1 MRRFGLIFVLFLAI
15 SSANAAEPT
24 DAQVL
29 SRTPEV
35 GVGRTVSIL
44 KSCSATSLILPIPV
58 LGFVELPVEIWN
70 CAIWSA
76 LPPPAPAGARGL
88 VTTVQFWRWAGW

>member
-1 MRRFGLIFVLFLAI
+1 MRRFGLIFGLFLAL
-15 SSANAAEPT
+15 STAKAAEPT

-35 GVGRTVSIL
+35 GVGRSVSIL
-44 KSCSATSLILPIPV
+44 KSQSAKSLILPIPV
-58 LGFVELPVEIWN
+58 LGFVELPVEIWD

-76 LPPPAPAGARGL
+76 LPPPAPAGTRGL
-88 VTTVQFWRWAGW
+88 VTTVQLWRWAGE